1 MNAFLL
7 QLEQLHLDQ
16 SNRVFYPSLELW
28 ELSSPGLQGQG
39 ELVSHSCWDIPPSV
53 FAWTRGVR
61 ASLGQNAMG
70 LWQGR
75 DGQGHL
81 SYI

>member
-16 SNRVFYPSLELW
+16 SKCVFYPSLELW
-28 ELSSPGLQGQG
+28 ELSSSGLQGQG
-39 ELVSHSCWDIPPSV
+39 ELVPHSWWDIPPSV
-53 FAWTRGVR
+53 FVWAHGEG
-61 ASLGQNAMG
+61 ASVGQNATG
-70 LWQGR
+70 VWQGR

-81 SYI
+81 S